1 MSSIFIQASAIK
13 RRKDF
18 VYEDVNAQFPP
29 RWNTKRNNEDGI
41 LREFDDVLLRL
52 ESTNHCNFACTF
64 CPHPTMTREKGFM
77 DEAMVYRLLDEAG
90 KMGFR
95 MLDLRNFGEPLMDKR
110 LGHFAQHARS
120 VGFKKIYIHTN
131 GHPLTQKRLDDW
143 GRMGITDVNLSLS
156 PKREFSETR
165 PGIPVEKFYKNIE
178 KLVEDKPTYINILSV
193 DYIRTGM
200 SNEEEEQEFLAWL
213 KKLGI
218 PKRIDIELHNWA
230 VGEDTSHYRC
240 HRLWSSVTVLWNGLV
255 SLCCLDYD
263 GDYILG
269 DLNNMGLKDLINNEQ
284 YVQIRKNHAQGKF
297 LAKCASCD
305 MPKQK
310 DLT

>member
-1 MSSIFIQASAIK
+1 
-13 RRKDF
+13 
-18 VYEDVNAQFPP
+18 
-29 RWNTKRNNEDGI
+29 
-41 LREFDDVLLRL
+41 
-52 ESTNHCNFACTF
+52 
-64 CPHPTMTREKGFM
+64 
-77 DEAMVYRLLDEAG
+77 
-90 KMGFR
+90 
-95 MLDLRNFGEPLMDKR
+95 MDKR
-110 LGHFAQHARS
+110 LGEFAQHARS

-178 KLVEDKPTYINILSV
+178 KLVEDKPTYMNILSV

-218 PKRIDIELHNWA
+218 PKRVDIELHNWA

-284 YVQIRKNHAQGKF
+284 YVEIRKNHAEGKF

>member
-1 MSSIFIQASAIK
+1 MS
-13 RRKDF
+13 
-18 VYEDVNAQFPP
+18 
-29 RWNTKRNNEDGI
+29 
-41 LREFDDVLLRL
+41 
-52 ESTNHCNFACTF
+52 
-64 CPHPTMTREKGFM
+64 
-77 DEAMVYRLLDEAG
+77 
-90 KMGFR
+90 
-95 MLDLRNFGEPLMDKR
+95 
-110 LGHFAQHARS
+110 
-120 VGFKKIYIHTN
+120 
-131 GHPLTQKRLDDW
+131 
-143 GRMGITDVNLSLS
+143 TD
-156 PKREFSETR
+156 
-165 PGIPVEKFYKNIE
+165 
-178 KLVEDKPTYINILSV
+178 
-193 DYIRTGM
+193 
-200 SNEEEEQEFLAWL
+200 EEEQEFLAWL

-284 YVQIRKNHAQGKF
+284 YVEIRKNHAEGKF